1 MKNVKDKIASLAV
14 LPLLFACSSEPRT
27 MPYFEKN
34 IDEAREL
41 IADTDIC
48 LGPDQTKIF
57 AGTDECTNAHL
68 AIKKIEAAE
77 YNQQRKKAN
86 DDAFKEGRF
95 LPVLKN

>member
-1 MKNVKDKIASLAV
+1 MKNVKAKIAFLTL

-48 LGPDQTKIF
+48 LGLDQTKVF
-57 AGTDECTNAHL
+57 TGTDECTNAHL
-68 AIKKIEAAE
+68 AVQKIEAVE
-77 YNQQRKKAN
+77 YNKQRKKAN
-86 DDAFKEGRF
+86 EDAFKEGRF